1 MAYVRYLEFRFPLRT
16 GKMLQSLK
24 GRMAGLRPAWTT

>member
-16 GKMLQSLK
+16 EKMPQSLG
-24 GRMAGLRPAWTT
+24 GRMARLRPAWTT